1 MSGFDIQIDVSNL
14 RLDEIALACEASVRP
29 AAQAGAQYF
38 YETVQANVRR
48 LGRHTGNLERSIYQA
63 FDKKAS
69 SSAIAAYRVSWR
81 RGLKKARLAR
91 SKRGIGKKAAA
102 LVSAPHGH
110 LVEFGHWQRYVV
122 YVNKSGE
129 WATAVR
135 PSKRHLPPPS
145 SRASVA
151 EKDAYFV
158 LRKGGPV
165 WVPPKSFLRAAA
177 TPGHRKAAGDR
188 MVARFWEEMK
198 ARNAI

>member
-1 MSGFDIQIDVSNL
+1 MSAFDITIDTSDL
-14 RLDEIALACEASVRP
+14 RLDELSSAALLSARP

-38 YETVQANVRR
+38 YETVKANVRR
-48 LGRHTGNLERSIYQA
+48 LGRHTGNLERAIYQA

-69 SSAIAAYRVSWR
+69 VGATFAYRVSWR

-102 LVSAPHGH
+102 LASAPHGH

-122 YVNKSGE
+122 YVTKAGE

-165 WVPPKSFLRAAA
+165 WVPPKSFIRAAM
-177 TPGHRKAAGDR
+177 TPAHRKAAGDR
-188 MVARFWEEMK
+188 MVARFWAEMERYK
-198 ARNAI
+198 AL